1 MDWGRGEINWG
12 LVLRLVRVVLDG
24 SSITAV
30 GVDFGIFP
38 GLSLFSAEFVLTRV
52 AAAASLAP
60 A

>member
-12 LVLRLVRVVLDG
+12 LVLRLVVLDG